1 MGEFTRPKMEV
12 LPDSALV
19 PEGNTFT
26 HQVTGPQPYSVRKPR
41 KNSPPSGEFGVG
53 EKVRLLSHDGGEL
66 CLVADAK
73 GLKVYTAFATL
84 APL

>member
-19 PEGNTFT
+19 TEGKFT
-26 HQVTGPQPYSVRKPR
+26 HQVTHPQPYYLRKPR
-41 KNSPPSGEFGVG
+41 KNSPPAGEFGVG
-53 EKVRLLSHDGGEL
+53 EKLRVLAHEGGEF
-66 CLVADAK
+66 CRATDAR
-73 GLKVYTAFATL
+73 GLMVYTAFATL

>member
-1 MGEFTRPKMEV
+1 MEV

-26 HQVTGPQPYSVRKPR
+26 HQVTRAQPYYLRKPR
-41 KNSPPSGEFGVG
+41 KGTAPSGEFGVG
-53 EKVRLLSHDGGEL
+53 EKVRLLPHDGGEL
-66 CLVADAK
+66 CLVADVK
-73 GLKVYTAFATL
+73 GLRVYTAFATL